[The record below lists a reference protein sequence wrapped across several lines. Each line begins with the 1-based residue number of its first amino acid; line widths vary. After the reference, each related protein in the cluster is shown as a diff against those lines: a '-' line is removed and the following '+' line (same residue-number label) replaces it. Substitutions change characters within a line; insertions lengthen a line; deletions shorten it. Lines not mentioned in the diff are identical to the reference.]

1 MRPLV
6 VVLALVVAAPAA
18 AQTAS
23 VTATADSAAIARAR
37 RLVSEGE
44 GARGR
49 LVIDSMLAR
58 TPVSSLWYAEGL
70 YWRAALA
77 TNALE
82 AERDYRRVAVEYPLS
97 PRVHDALT
105 RLAQLELARGD
116 RGLARHHL
124 ERLLREA
131 PPPGARA
138 SAFYWLARID
148 IEEGRRLSGCELVDS
163 ARATAP
169 SGDVEL
175 QNQIDAE
182 TRRCHSAPMSDAVVP
197 AARSTTADVPA
208 AARRPTSSA
217 NGGSAASTPASG
229 VAAAHTVQ
237 VGAYPQRA
245 SADRVRAQ
253 LAAGG
258 FPARVVPAGTMW
270 RVRVGRYAL
279 RRDAERMAERLKAAK
294 YPAWIVEA
302 EARR

>member
-6 VVLALVVAAPAA
+6 ALLALVVAVPAG
-18 AQTAS
+18 AQTAH
-23 VTATADSAAIARAR
+23 VPEDSAAIARAR

-44 GARGR
+44 GAAGR

-58 TPVSSLWYAEGL
+58 TPVSALWYAEGL

-77 TNALE
+77 TNALD

-124 ERLLREA
+124 ERLLRET
-131 PPPGARA
+131 PPAGARA

-148 IEEGRRLSGCELVDS
+148 IEEGRRASGCELVDS
-163 ARATAP
+163 ARAIAP
-169 SGDVEL
+169 AGDVEL
-175 QNQIDAE
+175 QNQLDAE
-182 TRRCHSAPMSDAVVP
+182 TRRCRSAPLSDAVLP
-197 AARSTTADVPA
+197 TAGAATPNAPVGTARRSASSTTANA
-208 AARRPTSSA
+208 ATS
-217 NGGSAASTPASG
+217 
-229 VAAAHTVQ
+229 AAHTVQ

-245 SADRVRAQ
+245 SADRLRAQ
-253 LAAGG
+253 LATKG

-270 RVRVGRYAL
+270 RVRVGRYAV
-279 RRDAERMAERLKAAK
+279 RRDAERMAARLKAAN

-302 EARR
+302 EAGR